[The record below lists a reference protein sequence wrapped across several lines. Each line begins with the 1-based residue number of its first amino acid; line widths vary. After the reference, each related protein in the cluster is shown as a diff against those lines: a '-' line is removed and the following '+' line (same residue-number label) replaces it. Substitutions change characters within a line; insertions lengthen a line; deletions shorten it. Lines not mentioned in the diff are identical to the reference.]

1 MEYESRAQYGIVTN
15 RAITDKIGARAMRTT
30 SSTAPPVGAT
40 TKSPKRKVFKFWDL
54 YLMVLPALVFLII
67 FKYAPMY
74 GIVIAFKDYNI
85 IQGVMASKWIG
96 LQHFHELFAFDEFP
110 RVVRNT
116 LLISLMKL
124 VIGFPAPILLAL
136 LLNELRLVFF
146 QRTVQTVTYL
156 PHFISWVVVGGM
168 AVDLLSPSSGIVNKA
183 IEALGFQ
190 PIFFLSEERL
200 FRWILVLS
208 DIWKEAGW
216 GAIVYLAALVGINEE
231 LFQAATVDGAG
242 RFKQIWHV
250 SLPGLTSTIVVL
262 LLLRLGHV
270 LDAGFEQV
278 LVMYHPAVYDVADII
293 DTYVFRVG
301 LGTMQFGLTTA
312 AGLFKS
318 VIGCVLL
325 ILANTLAR
333 KMGEEGVF

>member
-1 MEYESRAQYGIVTN
+1 
-15 RAITDKIGARAMRTT
+15 MRTN
-30 SSTAPPVGAT
+30 SSTAPPVGVT
-40 TKSPKRKVFKFWDL
+40 TKRPKQGFMKYLDL

-67 FKYAPMY
+67 FKYVPMY
-74 GIVIAFKDYNI
+74 GVVIAFKDYNI
-85 IQGVMASKWIG
+85 IQGVMNSKWVG
-96 LQHFHELFAFDEFP
+96 FQHFQELFAFDEFP
-110 RVVRNT
+110 NVVRNT

-136 LLNELRLVFF
+136 LLNELRLAVF
-146 QRTVQTVTYL
+146 QRAVQTVTYL

-168 AVDLLSPSSGIVNKA
+168 AVDLLSPSSGIVNKIIQA
-183 IEALGFQ
+183 FGFE
-190 PIFFLSEERL
+190 PIFFLSDERL
-200 FRWILVLS
+200 FRWILVWS

-216 GAIVYLAALVGINEE
+216 GAIVYLAALIGINEE

-278 LVMYHPAVYDVADII
+278 LVMYHPAVYEVADII

-325 ILANTLAR
+325 ILANMLAR